1 MPAQTPVS
9 RSKKVKQ
16 AFILG
21 AVAGLVMAASPAS
34 ESTAPDAAA
43 RASAYS
49 TKKIC
54 REEVDLGTRLGG
66 KRICRTR
73 AEWDQIRSDS
83 RKTTEKIQ
91 SSTSACLR
99 GGACGG

>member
-1 MPAQTPVS
+1 
-9 RSKKVKQ
+9 VKQ
-16 AFILG
+16 ALALG
-21 AVAGLVMAASPAS
+21 AVAALVMAAAPAS

-54 REEVDLGTRLGG
+54 REEVDIGTRLGG

-73 AEWDQIRSDS
+73 AEWDQIKSES
-83 RKTTEKIQ
+83 RKTTERIQ

-99 GGACGG
+99 GAICGG

>member
-1 MPAQTPVS
+1 
-9 RSKKVKQ
+9 VKQ
-16 AFILG
+16 ALFLA
-21 AVAGLVMAASPAS
+21 AVAGFAMAAAPAS

-54 REEVDLGTRLGG
+54 HEEVDLGTRLGG
-66 KRICRTR
+66 KRICRTK
-73 AEWDQIRSDS
+73 AEWDEIKAES
-83 RKTTEKIQ
+83 RRTTEKVQ
-91 SSTSACLR
+91 SSTSGCLR

>member
-1 MPAQTPVS
+1 
-9 RSKKVKQ
+9 VKQ
-16 AFILG
+16 AFILA
-21 AVAGLVMAASPAS
+21 AVAGLVMAAAPTS

-66 KRICRTR
+66 KRICRTK
-73 AEWDQIRSDS
+73 AEWDAIRAES
-83 RKTTEKIQ
+83 RRTTEKVQ

-99 GGACGG
+99 GGMCGG

>member
-1 MPAQTPVS
+1 
-9 RSKKVKQ
+9 VKQ
-16 AFILG
+16 AFILA
-21 AVAGLVMAASPAS
+21 AVAGLVMAAAPAA

-66 KRICRTR
+66 KSICRTK
-73 AEWDQIRSDS
+73 AEWDAIRLES
-83 RKTTEKIQ
+83 RRVTERIQ
-91 SSTSACLR
+91 AGPSACVPPVR
-99 GGACGG
+99 C

>member
-1 MPAQTPVS
+1 MKHALV
-9 RSKKVKQ
+9 
-16 AFILG
+16 LG
-21 AVAGLVMAASPAS
+21 SLAGLVMAAAPAS
-34 ESTAPDAAA
+34 ESTAPDATA

-66 KRICRTR
+66 KRICRTK
-73 AEWDQIRSDS
+73 AEWDQIRLES

-91 SSTSACLR
+91 SGTSGCLR
-99 GGACGG
+99 GGICGG

>member
-1 MPAQTPVS
+1 M
-9 RSKKVKQ
+9 KQ
-16 AFILG
+16 AVFLV
-21 AVAGLVMAASPAS
+21 AAAGLVMAAAPAS
-34 ESTAPDAAA
+34 ETTAPDAAA

-54 REEVDLGTRLGG
+54 REETDIGTRLGG

-73 AEWDQIRSDS
+73 AEWDQIKSES

-91 SSTSACLR
+91 SGTSGCLR
-99 GGACGG
+99 GGICGG